1 MKKFFPLAIIAVL
14 GVAVLASCEKKNYVC
29 TCNYTDASGTRQQT
43 SGIIY
48 GNSREAR
55 KSCNDQGNK
64 VSKVQ
69 SNLQCSISLK

>member
-1 MKKFFPLAIIAVL
+1 MKKFFPLLIAAIGVIVL
-14 GVAVLASCEKKNYVC
+14 TSCEKKNYTC

-48 GNSREAR
+48 GNRKEAR

-64 VSKVQ
+64 VSAVH
-69 SNLQCSISLK
+69 SDLQCAISLK